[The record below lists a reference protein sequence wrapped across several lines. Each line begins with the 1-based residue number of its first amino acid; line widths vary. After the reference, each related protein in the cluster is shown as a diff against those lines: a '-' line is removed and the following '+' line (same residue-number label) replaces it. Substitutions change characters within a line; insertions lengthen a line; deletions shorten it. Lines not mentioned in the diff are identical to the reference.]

1 MAGIIDI
8 IAGLVGGVGDAVGK
22 VTNAVGVLPADKQA
36 ELTTTLAKLQADATK
51 AQTDIEQAS
60 QGVTG
65 TNFFKFWVAG
75 PRPFIL
81 WICGVAFGL
90 QYVGLPIANWCGAHL
105 PPLDMGVP
113 TQVVLGLLGLGNI
126 AARTV
131 EKVTGTNSNH

>member
-1 MAGIIDI
+1 MAGIMDI
-8 IAGLVGGVGDAVGK
+8 ISGLVGGVGDAVSK

-60 QGVTG
+60 LGVTG

-90 QYVGLPIANWCGAHL
+90 QYVIVPVAHWFGWMI
-105 PPLDMGVP
+105 PVIDMGVP
-113 TQVVLGLLGLGNI
+113 TEVVLGLLGLGNI
-126 AARTV
+126 VTRSIEKINGAA
-131 EKVTGTNSNH
+131 GSH

>member
-1 MAGIIDI
+1 MGIVDI
-8 IAGLVGGVGDAVGK
+8 ISGLVGGVGDAVSK

-36 ELTTTLAKLQADATK
+36 ELTQTLAKLQADANK

-90 QYVGLPIANWCGAHL
+90 QYVFLPIFHWVGWNL
-105 PPLDMGVP
+105 PAIDMNVP

-131 EKVTGTNSNH
+131 EKVTGTNQNH